1 MRIRLRAKLFIL
13 YSMGKLFIKRK
24 KSLELSPIQI
34 EIDNKKFHIE
44 WGEKKE
50 INLSAGKYEII
61 VHGLFG
67 TRGSIEIIE
76 DKPTSIVLT
85 QILPNELSVIA
96 ISILLL
102 MFVLSY
108 VGLIPFII
116 YWGYIMICSVF
127 FFVYNL
133 VKRKKY
139 FRFEKEP

>member
-1 MRIRLRAKLFIL
+1 
-13 YSMGKLFIKRK
+13 MGKLFIKRK
-24 KSLELSPIQI
+24 KSFELSPIQI
-34 EIDNKKFHIE
+34 EVDNKKFHIE

-50 INLSAGKYEII
+50 INLPAGKYEII
-61 VHGLFG
+61 AHGWFG
-67 TRGSIEIIE
+67 SRGSTEIDIRE
-76 DKPTSIVLT
+76 DKATSVVLT

-108 VGLIPFII
+108 VALISVII
-116 YWGYIMICSVF
+116 YWGYIMLYSVF

-139 FRFEKEP
+139 FRFEEEP